1 MSSQSP
7 TIAVIAPA
15 GAEEMLAIQA
25 SILDHLS
32 DGVTATDVAGR
43 ITYVS
48 PPVHALLGYR
58 PEEMLAIQ
66 ASILDHLSDGVTAT
80 DVAGRITYVSP
91 SVHALLGYRP
101 EERIGRP
108 IEQAYQR
115 AEMALERAPRCGC
128 TWHDGRERWA

>member
-15 GAEEMLAIQA
+15 GA
-25 SILDHLS
+25 
-32 DGVTATDVAGR
+32 
-43 ITYVS
+43 
-48 PPVHALLGYR
+48 
-58 PEEMLAIQ
+58 EEMLAIQ